1 MIRFTRSVTV
11 ASGHFAEASSFA
23 AKVNDFINSQFPDAG
38 MRWGIQVGGPVTTVH
53 WTLDLPDLAAVEHTM
68 TQLLTNVEYVSL
80 VDSAGDFFVQG
91 SGHDTI
97 VSFM

>member
-1 MIRFTRSVTV
+1 MIRFTRSVTI

-23 AKVNDFINSQFPDAG
+23 AKVNDFVNSLFPDAG
-38 MRWGIQVGGPVTTVH
+38 MRWGIQVGGPVTALH
-53 WTLDLPDLAAVEHTM
+53 WTLDLPDLAAVEQTM
-68 TQLLTNVEYVSL
+68 AVLLTNAEYVAL

-91 SGHDTI
+91 SGNDTI